1 MITHAHE
8 FTAGEAMGLAGCNY
22 TFLNNLA
29 RTGLLTPSI
38 QPAAGKGSTR
48 LYSFSDVLALR
59 IVRQMREAGFELQE
73 LKGWIDWLRTPDLP
87 AAIEAD
93 PAPYQY
99 LLSWGQEVRPV
110 SLEGL
115 RSVFGPQD
123 PVPLYTVLNLRAI
136 VAELRAALIVMM
148 SLKAG
153 L

>member
-1 MITHAHE
+1 VITHAHT
-8 FTAGEAMGLAGCNY
+8 FTAGEAMSLAGCNY

-48 LYSFSDVLALR
+48 LYSFSDALALR
-59 IVRQMREAGFELQE
+59 VVRQMREAGFELQE
-73 LKGWIDWLRTPDLP
+73 LKSWIDWLRDPELP

-93 PAPYQY
+93 PAQYQY
-99 LLSWGQEVRPV
+99 VLSWGQEIRPV

-115 RSVFGPQD
+115 RSAFGPQD

-136 VAELRAALIVMM
+136 VAELRAAVTLMTA
-148 SLKAG
+148 LKAG
-153 L
+153 V